1 MPIFLSLSDTA
12 LRKFCKGDQKSLLS
26 FFATQEFS
34 ASSVRV
40 LCKDDMSSVLY
51 SSSILISDLLFHN
64 TLLSSINCA
73 RLVLPLVII
82 TFFLLTT

>member
-1 MPIFLSLSDTA
+1 MPIFLSLSETA
-12 LRKFCKGDQKSLLS
+12 LRKFCKGDQKTLLS

-40 LCKDDMSSVLY
+40 LCKDDMSSVQN
-51 SSSILISDLLFHN
+51 SSSILISDLLFQN
-64 TLLSSINCA
+64 TLRSSINFV

-82 TFFLLTT
+82 IFFFH